1 MENPGCHIPIQQ
13 HHGHHH
19 QQSQQQHFNQKAQ
32 TLVLDGDIFQRWSQI
47 GTSQGFTTD
56 TDIARFLIQH
66 YESTWDRVQPSVY
79 CVNCHNPMS
88 LACTKCDSAMLQSS
102 SLQVSPDGSSSTFV
116 TPPSVDPLL

>member
-1 MENPGCHIPIQQ
+1 MLLRKGAIEMCCIIIIPACVTFLMCSLLCFCACLYSGTFTEALLMENPGCHIPIQQ

-56 TDIARFLIQH
+56 TDIARFLIQ
-66 YESTWDRVQPSVY
+66 Q
-79 CVNCHNPMS
+79 
-88 LACTKCDSAMLQSS
+88 
-102 SLQVSPDGSSSTFV
+102 
-116 TPPSVDPLL
+116 